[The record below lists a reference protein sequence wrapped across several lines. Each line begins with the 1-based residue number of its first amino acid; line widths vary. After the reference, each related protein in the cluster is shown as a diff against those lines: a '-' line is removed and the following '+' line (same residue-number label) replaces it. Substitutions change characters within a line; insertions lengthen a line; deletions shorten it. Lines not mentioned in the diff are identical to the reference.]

1 MRKNF
6 LKYVCVCIGILVC
19 ILLVIFILKFN
30 KVNSIFNLMQKNN
43 KELSNYSFI
52 INNNQTCKV
61 KDDVSVTY
69 FTKME
74 NEQKLYRYPKE
85 NKIYSV
91 SEKEKLYQELEM
103 TDIPKNNFELYDG
116 VVTDYSFK
124 NKIKC
129 VFNWKIKNYEDDN
142 SYYDIRFT
150 DENDNSIQV
159 IINKTN
165 GYLLKVG
172 DKNISDFTI
181 DNVKDSDVILPDF
194 SEYNEL

>member
-1 MRKNF
+1 MRKKV
-6 LKYVCVCIGILVC
+6 LKYVCVCIGILVS

-43 KELSNYSFI
+43 EELSNYSFI
-52 INNNQTCKV
+52 INNTQTCKI

-85 NKIYSV
+85 NKMYDV
-91 SEKEKLYQELEM
+91 NENEKSYKESEM
-103 TDIPKNNFELYDG
+103 TYIPINNFELYDEI
-116 VVTDYSFK
+116 VTDYSFK

-129 VFNWKIKNYEDDN
+129 VFDWKIKNYKDDN
-142 SYYDIRFT
+142 SYYDIKFT
-150 DENDNSIQV
+150 DENNNSIQV
-159 IINKTN
+159 IINKSN

-172 DKNISDFTI
+172 DKNISDFAI